1 MTKYLTFTGPWTPKI
16 YDRYPAPLFCSLSP
30 PCCLRI
36 LCLRSFDGIAVT
48 WHPPRCTR
56 GAHRSMAGL
65 HVGRNVSRFD
75 GAQCDE
81 AAAFQPTPPQG
92 KSRTVFRG
100 LVKSGWRRAKWHA
113 WRRSRVAYVFWFR
126 CFEGCLFSFLSLSL
140 SLFSSFFFVRL
151 FERYDRYYG
160 WWRIWTMVRVFS
172 FGFFER
178 GFLPFFF

>member
-1 MTKYLTFTGPWTPKI
+1 MTKYLTFTGPWTPKFTTGI
-16 YDRYPAPLFCSLSP
+16 LLLSFALH
-30 PCCLRI
+30 CCLPI

-126 CFEGCLFSFLSLSL
+126 SFEGCLFFSLFFSLSGF
-140 SLFSSFFFVRL
+140 SLFDFSNDTIDIMDDGGYR
-151 FERYDRYYG
+151 RWYHKDRRSN
-160 WWRIWTMVRVFS
+160 WN
-172 FGFFER
+172 
-178 GFLPFFF
+178 